1 MKIFTSIWMVIVFAV
16 VLTGVRIDNSDTVKI
31 LRYKTWDHFQQV
43 HPRQE
48 VSDQIVVVNITE
60 SDIKKYGQWPW
71 PRHILG
77 IFHSNLSEAGAILVN
92 YNILFAEQDRMSG
105 TEYLKSMP
113 IINLELREQ
122 LGKVLLD
129 TDAVF
134 SAVMKQYGNAV
145 LMMSVKNKKD
155 NTIVRTTQ
163 IIQKGDAIPWLY
175 NYAGIVP
182 PHTKVTAGSTAI
194 GVNVTSPEPD
204 AVVRKMPMLI
214 RVGDKI
220 YPSMI
225 LENIRLINKSKRIK
239 VISKQHGIDQILVKK
254 DAGIPVN
261 HNAEMYI
268 NYAEPTDYTQLT
280 ADEVFSNEHKDKL
293 AGKIVVVGLDAA
305 GLSVLKYTPHGLT
318 TDQMIT
324 AQSLDTTMTGKYL
337 FRLAQADAYEI
348 VFMAFLLLLLILVLP
363 RTSVLLAVPLLIFI
377 EGGVAYASF
386 VAYANK
392 GFLIDPSFIM
402 LSVFLVWSHSV
413 YNNFATQ
420 SRLKQQIKRQFGSY
434 LSPDMVAQLQKDPG
448 LLKLGGDSRELSIMF
463 TDVRG
468 FTAISE
474 HYGRDVQG
482 LTRIMN
488 RYMTAMTREI
498 LANKGTIDKY
508 IGDAQMA
515 FWNAPLK
522 DTDHAENSVNTAIKM
537 LESLR
542 QFNEEVIK
550 EGVPAFGMGMGINT
564 AEVVVGNMGSD
575 QRFDYTCLG
584 DGVNLA
590 ARLEGQSKTYGVL
603 IVLGPETARQVRNS
617 IDVFELDCIAVK
629 GKKIGVNIYTVAKE
643 TEHHRHFLESYYEG
657 DWPEA
662 IKRLDTAV
670 TIHPEMKQYYA
681 NMRDRLESGKPAD
694 WDGIHK
700 ATTK

>member
-182 PHTKVTAGSTAI
+182 PHTKVAAGSTAI

-318 TDQMIT
+318 TDQIIT
-324 AQSLDTTMTGKYL
+324 AQALDTTMTGKYL
-337 FRLAQADAYEI
+337 FRLAQADAYE
-348 VFMAFLLLLLILVLP
+348 VFFMALLLLLLIIVLP

-420 SRLKQQIKRQFGSY
+420 SRLKQQIKRQFEHY
-434 LSPDMVAQLQKDPG
+434 LDPRMVKKLQKDPG
-448 LLKLGGDSRELSIMF
+448 LLKLGGETRYMTFMF
-463 TDVRG
+463 CDIRG
-468 FTAISE
+468 FTPISE
-474 HYGRDVQG
+474 QYKDNPAELTKLINRF
-482 LTRIMN
+482 LTR
-488 RYMTAMTREI
+488 MTNVI
-498 LANKGTIDKY
+498 IANSGTVDKFM
-508 IGDAQMA
+508 GDCIMA
-515 FWNAPLK
+515 FWNAPL
-522 DTDHAENSVNTAIKM
+522 DTENHQMLAVLTATQM
-537 LESLR
+537 QSELATLNEQLTRESLP
-542 QFNEEVIK
+542 NIK
-550 EGVPAFGMGMGINT
+550 VGIGINSGE
-564 AEVVVGNMGSD
+564 ALVGNMGSD
-575 QRFDYTCLG
+575 QRFDYSVIG
-584 DGVNLA
+584 DPVNLA
-590 ARLEGQSKTYGVL
+590 ARLESASKTLGHTL
-603 IVLGPETARQVRNS
+603 IVGEATKKVIEDKFEFKFVDS
-617 IDVFELDCIAVK
+617 ITVK
-629 GKKIGVNIYTVAKE
+629 GKTEQIKVYT
-643 TEHHRHFLESYYEG
+643 LE
-657 DWPEA
+657 
-662 IKRLDTAV
+662 R
-670 TIHPEMKQYYA
+670 
-681 NMRDRLESGKPAD
+681 
-694 WDGIHK
+694 
-700 ATTK
+700 